1 MRWLPLVLCC
11 TLAACA
17 GDEAREA
24 TRGQVPRARPGKLA
38 KQRTMLL
45 REHEAALRSRLEPA
59 EQPPWIDA
67 SGADPYRIVARQTAP
82 GFVGILRG
90 AKALVTL
97 DPELAEL
104 QRVTLSESPTALCT
118 SNDTA
123 WVASRYSPE
132 LTRVDLA
139 PAPRILTSLRLDVA
153 AIADLACSGS
163 GPLHVLAADGS
174 ALLTLDA
181 SGRVLDRRPA
191 LPGGLRLVRRG
202 PYLLE
207 VSLFERA
214 LRLLELDARGVPRR
228 ELGRI
233 AHDGPIWAVDALQYE
248 AEVLIAVAGVEDKPL
263 VRAHGEFENIDSF
276 VWLYRFGSQLERVA
290 ELNVSDH
297 GLVVPKA
304 VGLSLQPEGVMLTTL
319 ASGSGQ
325 LLRATWSQDLRGVP
339 ALATQPV
346 PPGVSDAVIGS
357 RGIAYGSPLLD
368 AWIHVDSRSSRLVRV
383 DRETRPDPTARLGE
397 ALFFTELMAPEA
409 NSAGSHS
416 RFSCETCH
424 FEGGVD
430 ARLHYTG
437 RADVSVVTKPLFG
450 LANNRPHFSRALDP
464 DLSSVCH
471 SEFRVAGAGSAHDP
485 WFSLTTARFPWLH
498 ELGIDAGQLGP
509 LALRA
514 ALLRFLYE
522 FSHAP
527 NPYAPGRSRFS
538 ALELAGAR
546 QFRRYCSDCH
556 AARLISDDASSA
568 VAFEDWERL
577 VLRRNAPIVWARGDY
592 EKTGIVP
599 YVHERGTRITSLRRL
614 LLKPRYFTNG
624 SAADLTQVLA
634 RFRFGPAGGLH
645 EAQDAVDA
653 SPLPVP
659 AQRQLLAF
667 LRLL

>member
-11 TLAACA
+11 ALAACA
-17 GDEAREA
+17 SERGREVSG
-24 TRGQVPRARPGKLA
+24 RPVPRAGPGKLS
-38 KQRTMLL
+38 KQRVVAL
-45 REHEAALRSRLEPA
+45 REHEGALRSRLEPA
-59 EQPPWIDA
+59 EQPAWIDA
-67 SGADPYRIVARQTAP
+67 SGADPYRIVARETAP

-104 QRVTLSESPTALCT
+104 QRVTLSESPTALCL

-123 WVASRYSPE
+123 WVASRYSSE

-139 PAPRILTSLRLDVA
+139 GAPRIAASLRLDLA
-153 AIADLACSGS
+153 AVADLACAGS

-181 SGRVLDRRPA
+181 RGHVLDRRPA

-207 VSLFERA
+207 VSLFERT
-214 LRLLELDARGVPRR
+214 LRLLELDARGIPRR

-233 AHDGPIWAVDALQYE
+233 AHDGPIWAVDALQRE
-248 AEVLIAVAGVEDKPL
+248 AGLLIAVAGVEDKPL

-304 VGLSLQPEGVMLTTL
+304 VGLGLQPEGVTLTTL

-325 LLRATWSQDLRGVP
+325 LLRATWNQDLRGVP
-339 ALATQPV
+339 ALVTQPV
-346 PPGVSDAVIGS
+346 PPGVSDAVITS
-357 RGIAYGSPLLD
+357 RGIVYGSPLLD
-368 AWIHVDSRSSRLVRV
+368 AWIHVDARSSRLVRV
-383 DRETRPDPTARLGE
+383 DRETRPDPMARLGE
-397 ALFFTELMAPEA
+397 ALFFTELIAPEA
-409 NSAGSHS
+409 TSAGSHS

-430 ARLHYTG
+430 GRLHYTG

-450 LANNRPHFSRALDP
+450 LANNRPHFSRAMDP

-471 SEFRVAGAGSAHDP
+471 NEFRVAGAGSSQDP
-485 WFSLTTARFPWLH
+485 WFSLTTARFPWLQ
-498 ELGIDAGQLGP
+498 ELGIDAGQLGA

-527 NPYAPGRSRFS
+527 NPHALGQSQFS
-538 ALELAGAR
+538 ALELEGAG
-546 QFRRYCSDCH
+546 QFRRHCSDCH

-568 VAFEDWERL
+568 IAFEDWERL

-592 EKTGIVP
+592 AKTGILP

-614 LLKPRYFTNG
+614 PLKPRYFTNG
-624 SAADLTQVLA
+624 SAADLTQVVA
-634 RFRFGPAGGLH
+634 RFRLGPGGGLH
-645 EAQDAVDA
+645 DAQGAADAT
-653 SPLPVP
+653 SLPEP
-659 AQRQLLAF
+659 AQRALLAF